1 MAYDRSSLVTSIRNR
16 AKDPSFSEDLIV
28 EYIQSI
34 QDEVL
39 GRHLLS
45 VAELST
51 SETIS
56 SGATETDLPTTFQ
69 ALVDISLV
77 PASTPNQA
85 IKPTYVPYRKFFDS
99 WPNRLVSPAIV
110 PLYFSIFGGQ
120 LLWPSALNEN
130 YTLKLRFIQK
140 STELSSGGSVPL
152 IPSEYKEI
160 LIRGGLAGVEEYRE
174 NDDKA
179 AVLMRRVESL
189 TEDLV
194 RRYSVR
200 QYISLPKGGLVKP
213 KAEGP
218 FDDGQE

>member
-1 MAYDRSSLVTSIRNR
+1 MAYDRSSLVTSMRTR

-39 GRHLLS
+39 GRNLLS
-45 VAELST
+45 VAELAT

-56 SGATETDLPTTFQ
+56 SGATETDLPDTFQ
-69 ALVDISLV
+69 ALVDIAV
-77 PASTPNQA
+77 IPASTPNQA
-85 IKPTYVPYRKFFDS
+85 IKPCYVPYRKFFDR

-110 PLYFSIFGGQ
+110 PLEFSIFGGQ

-130 YTLKLRFIQK
+130 YTLKLRFLQK
-140 STELSSGGSVPL
+140 STTLDSGSSEPL

-174 NDDKA
+174 NYDIA
-179 AVLMRRVESL
+179 AVHKRKV
-189 TEDLV
+189 EDLV
-194 RRYSVR
+194 EDMLGRYGGRQLISTAKSTLSRRR
-200 QYISLPKGGLVKP
+200 N
-213 KAEGP
+213 
-218 FDDGQE
+218 GQESPWV

>member
-1 MAYDRSSLVTSIRNR
+1 MAYDRDSLVSSIRTR
-16 AKDPSFSEDLIV
+16 TKSPSFSEALIV
-28 EYIQSI
+28 EFIQSI

-45 VAELST
+45 VAETST
-51 SETIS
+51 TTTIPENF
-56 SGATETDLPTTFQ
+56 TEYTLPTDFQ
-69 ALVDISLV
+69 ALVDIELYPDSAPDQVLKPKYVPFRTFLPRWRNRIVSPPLV
-77 PASTPNQA
+77 PTQ
-85 IKPTYVPYRKFFDS
+85 
-99 WPNRLVSPAIV
+99 
-110 PLYFSIFGGQ
+110 FSIYGGQ
-120 LLWPSALNEN
+120 LLWPAGLNEAYN
-130 YTLKLRFIQK
+130 MIIRYVQK
-140 STELSSGGSVPL
+140 STELSEGTSVPL

-160 LIRGGLAGVEEYRE
+160 LIRGGMAGVEEYNE
-174 NDDKA
+174 NYDKA

-200 QYISLPKGGLVKP
+200 QYISLPKGGLSKP